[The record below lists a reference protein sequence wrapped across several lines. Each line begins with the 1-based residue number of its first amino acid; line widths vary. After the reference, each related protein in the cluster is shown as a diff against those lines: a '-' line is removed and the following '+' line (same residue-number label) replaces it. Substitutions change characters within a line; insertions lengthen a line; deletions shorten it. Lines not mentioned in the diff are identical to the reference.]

1 MNSKPR
7 ILKTWEKLDEEIQE
21 QIKLLYTDGFEDNLI
36 KVLNKEG
43 EDQTV
48 LPFETEDKYYLV
60 KMTYLEAYEIIEEDD
75 DYDEHGR
82 IIDEVRQDFEA
93 KYDED

>member
-7 ILKTWEKLDEEIQE
+7 VLKTWDKLDLEIQE
-21 QIKLLYTDGFEDNLI
+21 QIKLQYQEGFEDNLI
-36 KVLNKEG
+36 NVLNKDG

-48 LPFETEDKYYLV
+48 LPLETEDKYYLV
-60 KMTYLEAYEIIEEDD
+60 KMTYLEAYELIEEDD

-82 IIDEVRQDFEA
+82 LFDGVRQDFEA